1 MHSAAIR
8 AVMIQYRHSLPINQ
22 CCPPAAVA
30 AVRLSMGGKLEEPV
44 LLMKVQGA
52 VTGLALDW
60 IHKLLYW
67 TSTESGSVHIGL
79 LDGSAQRPLI
89 TGLDRPSAL
98 AVDPLHRCDEPDI
111 YGSSTNIFLSS
122 KSKCIFYTQLVSIWA
137 YLIDVIF
144 LNSSNFLFVF
154 DV

>member
-1 MHSAAIR
+1 
-8 AVMIQYRHSLPINQ
+8 
-22 CCPPAAVA
+22 
-30 AVRLSMGGKLEEPV
+30 MGVKPEEPV

-98 AVDPLHRCDEPDI
+98 AVDPLHRCDEPDM
-111 YGSSTNIFLSS
+111 
-122 KSKCIFYTQLVSIWA
+122 
-137 YLIDVIF
+137 
-144 LNSSNFLFVF
+144 
-154 DV
+154 